1 MRVVHS
7 PARWR
12 SSFRTLRPEHAEDY
26 LAFFDRAF
34 ADNPA
39 WSGCYCS
46 FYEDPCTDAEWNPAA
61 SAGPAHR
68 AARGAQIRSGR
79 AHGVLAFDGKEIVG
93 WCNAAPRS
101 AFGNLRAFGSA
112 VDDPNEPV
120 GAVMCFVIAPERRRE
135 GIATALLGGAEQLF
149 RELGLSVAE
158 AYPRA
163 VPPNPAV
170 PASASYTR
178 ARRRCTSAWGYAPH
192 RRFEGF
198 TCVRKAL

>member
-1 MRVVHS
+1 MALELV
-7 PARWR
+7 
-12 SSFRTLRPEHAEDY
+12 TLRAEYADDY

-34 ADNPA
+34 VDNPA
-39 WSGCYCS
+39 WSGCYCA
-46 FYEDPCTDAEWNPAA
+46 FYEVPWSDAEFSPAA
-61 SAGPAHR
+61 AAGPAHR
-68 AARGAQIRSGR
+68 AARRAQIASGR
-79 AHGVLAFDGKEIVG
+79 AHGVLAFDRKEIVG
-93 WCNAAPRS
+93 WCNAGPRAS
-101 AFGNLRAFGSA
+101 FGNLRIFGSA

-135 GIATALLGGAEQLF
+135 GIATALLGRAEQLF

-170 PASASYTR
+170 PASASYYKGSPAMYER
-178 ARRRCTSAWGYAPH
+178 AGYAPH